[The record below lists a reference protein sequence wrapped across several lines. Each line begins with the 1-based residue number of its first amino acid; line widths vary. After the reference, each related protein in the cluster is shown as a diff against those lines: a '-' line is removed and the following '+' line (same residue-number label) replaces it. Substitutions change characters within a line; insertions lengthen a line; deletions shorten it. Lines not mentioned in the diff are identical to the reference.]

1 MNSKRISLPQVP
13 FEFGNFQKIDFT
25 SFIEGEN
32 QDLLDF
38 LNTMTKKKKNDCLYI
53 WGSQGTGK
61 THLLQAACKQA
72 DDMNSQ
78 VTYIPLKQYE
88 EFDSEIFNGLG
99 KLDLI
104 CVDDLEFISGN
115 LEWQQRLTLLYNEI
129 RDNNNSIIISST
141 SSPKNIKIELDD
153 LKSRLVWG
161 QVYKINPPNDELKIE
176 ILKRK
181 ASERSFELS
190 KSVAEFLIH
199 RTDRDLN
206 SLIKILDVIDHSSL
220 AAKRKVTI
228 PFVKKLID

>member
-1 MNSKRISLPQVP
+1 MNSKRISLPQIP

-32 QDLLDF
+32 QDLIDF
-38 LNTMTKKKKNDCLYI
+38 LHTMNKKKKNDCLYI

-61 THLLQAACKQA
+61 THLLQAVCKQA

>member
-1 MNSKRISLPQVP
+1 MNSKRISLPQIP
-13 FEFGNFQKIDFT
+13 FEFGNFQKIDFA

-38 LNTMTKKKKNDCLYI
+38 LITVTKKKKNDCLYI

-72 DDMNSQ
+72 DDINSQ
-78 VTYIPLKQYE
+78 VTYIPLKQHE

-161 QVYKINPPNDELKIE
+161 QVHKIKPPNDELKIE

-190 KSVAEFLIH
+190 ESVAEFLIH
-199 RTDRDLN
+199 RTERDLN

>member
-1 MNSKRISLPQVP
+1 MNSKRISLPQIP

-161 QVYKINPPNDELKIE
+161 QVHKIKPPNDELKIE

-190 KSVAEFLIH
+190 ESVAEFLIH

-220 AAKRKVTI
+220 SAKRKVTI

>member
-1 MNSKRISLPQVP
+1 MNSKRISLPQIP

>member
-1 MNSKRISLPQVP
+1 MNSKRISLPQIP

-161 QVYKINPPNDELKIE
+161 QVYKINPPNDDLKIE

>member
-1 MNSKRISLPQVP
+1 MNSKHISLPQIP
-13 FEFGNFQKIDFT
+13 FEFGNFQKIDFA

-38 LNTMTKKKKNDCLYI
+38 LITVTKKKKNDCLYI

-78 VTYIPLKQYE
+78 VTYIPLKQHE

-161 QVYKINPPNDELKIE
+161 QVHKIRPPNDELKIE

-190 KSVAEFLIH
+190 ESVAEFLIH

>member
-1 MNSKRISLPQVP
+1 MNSKRISLPQIP

-78 VTYIPLKQYE
+78 VTYIPLKQHE

-161 QVYKINPPNDELKIE
+161 QVHKIKPPNDELKIE

-190 KSVAEFLIH
+190 ESVAEFLIH

>member
-1 MNSKRISLPQVP
+1 MNSKRISLPQIP

-161 QVYKINPPNDELKIE
+161 QVYKIKPPNDELKIE

-181 ASERSFELS
+181 ASERCLLYTSPS
-190 KSVAEFLIH
+190 P
-199 RTDRDLN
+199 RD
-206 SLIKILDVIDHSSL
+206 
-220 AAKRKVTI
+220 
-228 PFVKKLID
+228 

>member
-1 MNSKRISLPQVP
+1 M
-13 FEFGNFQKIDFT
+13 
-25 SFIEGEN
+25 
-32 QDLLDF
+32 
-38 LNTMTKKKKNDCLYI
+38 
-53 WGSQGTGK
+53 
-61 THLLQAACKQA
+61 
-72 DDMNSQ
+72 
-78 VTYIPLKQYE
+78 
-88 EFDSEIFNGLG
+88 G

-161 QVYKINPPNDELKIE
+161 QVHKIKPPNDELKIE

-190 KSVAEFLIH
+190 ESVAEFLIH

>member
-1 MNSKRISLPQVP
+1 MNSKRISLPQIP
-13 FEFGNFQKIDFT
+13 FEVGNFQKIDFT
-25 SFIEGEN
+25 SFIEGDN
-32 QDLLDF
+32 QELLDF
-38 LNTMTKKKKNDCLYI
+38 LHTMPKKKKNDCLYI

-161 QVYKINPPNDELKIE
+161 QVHKIKPPNDELKIE

-190 KSVAEFLIH
+190 ESVAEFLIH
-199 RTDRDLN
+199 RTERDLN

>member
-1 MNSKRISLPQVP
+1 MNSKRISLPQIP

-104 CVDDLEFISGN
+104 WVDDLEFISGN

-161 QVYKINPPNDELKIE
+161 QVHKIKPPNDELKIE

-190 KSVAEFLIH
+190 ESVAEFLIH